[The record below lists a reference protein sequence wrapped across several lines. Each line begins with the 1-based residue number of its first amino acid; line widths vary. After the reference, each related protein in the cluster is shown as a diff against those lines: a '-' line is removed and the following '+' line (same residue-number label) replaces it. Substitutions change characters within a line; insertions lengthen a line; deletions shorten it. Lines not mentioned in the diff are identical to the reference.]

1 MRQGSRGDTKAIEY
15 APLNL
20 SLLSYRLVGN
30 AIYFLRPITRPDP
43 HSSSLFLSLREII
56 NFVAHTKGTIAL
68 LPQSRE

>member
-15 APLNL
+15 APLNH

-30 AIYFLRPITRPDP
+30 AIYFLRPMIRPDP

-56 NFVAHTKGTIAL
+56 NFVAHTEGAIAL

>member
-1 MRQGSRGDTKAIEY
+1 MRLGSQGDTKAIEY
-15 APLNL
+15 APLSL

-30 AIYFLRPITRPDP
+30 AIYFLRPMTCPDP

-56 NFVAHTKGTIAL
+56 NFVAHTKGAIAL